1 MRRSRTLAKLLRA
14 VARHEEA
21 LPAKEAVHRMRVATR
36 RLRAALRLL
45 RLRDLDPDVKRLQ
58 DALGDVRDLQ
68 LQVAWLRDRDAALHR
83 ARQQALERAE
93 AALQRDLR
101 RWHSRTLPALLLAAA
116 GEADPSRRKTRKLVR
131 KRLGRLDERLERA
144 RAHLTPKALHRA
156 RISVKQVR
164 YTIEVAK
171 PSLPKRA
178 VRLDS
183 FKALQASLGEL
194 HDVDVRIGL
203 VKHHKTLEREQREAR
218 ERLAKIVAAELERW
232 RSERVVAHIR
242 KSL

>member
-1 MRRSRTLAKLLRA
+1 MRRSRTLSKLPRA

-21 LPAKEAVHRMRVATR
+21 LPAKDAVHRMRVVTR

-45 RLRDLDPDVKRLQ
+45 RRRDLDPDVKRLQ
-58 DALGDVRDLQ
+58 DA
-68 LQVAWLRDRDAALHR
+68 WLRDRDADLHR

-93 AALQRDLR
+93 AALRRDLR
-101 RWHSRTLPALLLAAA
+101 RWHSQTLPALLQAAA
-116 GEADPSRRKTRKLVR
+116 DEADPSRRKTRKLVR

-218 ERLAKIVAAELERW
+218 ERLAKIVAAQIERW